1 MIELMFKRE
10 MVISLSSTS
19 ISELGDKVRCVGEDA
34 GDPSVAA
41 RCRESEDEI
50 MLVRLRRRGSGCQQC
65 DAKHKAT
72 VQRCER
78 NEDG

>member
-10 MVISLSSTS
+10 MVISLSSTG
-19 ISELGDKVRCVGEDA
+19 ISDLGDKVRCVGEDA

-41 RCRESEDEI
+41 RCPESEDEI
-50 MLVRLRRRGSGCQQC
+50 MLVRLGRRGSGCQF
-65 DAKHKAT
+65 DAKHKVT
-72 VQRCER
+72 IQRCER